1 MRLEGNFYTIH
12 AITTGNPGEYT
23 ISAELFADHPI
34 YKGHFPEQP
43 VVPGVCTL
51 TVIRECL
58 AKIMGREVTFTAIK
72 ECKYLSALIPQSN
85 IPITIN
91 ITIAD
96 DSQLRATVV
105 NGNSSQSVLKL
116 RATIS

>member
-58 AKIMGREVTFTAIK
+58 AKIVGREVTFTAIK
-72 ECKYLSALIPQSN
+72 ECKYLSALIP
-85 IPITIN
+85 
-91 ITIAD
+91 
-96 DSQLRATVV
+96 QLRATVV